1 MREGRLKSQALLRLF
16 PGRVW
21 KAVTGEGSLHR
32 TPGKGPSL
40 PNPYFRGT
48 KEEEEE
54 EEVAPSE

>member
-1 MREGRLKSQALLRLF
+1 MKSQVLLRLF